1 MTNTKLK
8 AYVRFDG
15 SGRIVPSSLILQRF
29 KPKDGNWRQINSKEC
44 CLNNECSAPD
54 ENYILNVTSPEDE
67 SGLLFYFA
75 TNPYINYSIQFQFI
89 SCVNGPG
96 EIITVG
102 KQNDYE
108 YSVFLTN
115 AQLADVCGLQVRHLC
130 GPDLYSAWTSNF
142 GG

>member
-15 SGRIVPSSLILQRF
+15 SGRIVPSSLILQRS
-29 KPKDGNWRQINSKEC
+29 KPKVGNWRQINSKEC
-44 CLNNECSAPD
+44 CLNNECAAPVYG
-54 ENYILNVTSPEDE
+54 EEYILIVDE
-67 SGLLFYFA
+67 VEGGLIFNFA

-102 KQNDYE
+102 KQNNYE